1 MLKGDLVKLSIFQG
15 LNRDQLDLLAP
26 LMEVS
31 KFPAGSTIFLQGQ
44 QATHLYLIMRGEIE
58 VRFKPYDGPPLTVSR
73 MHAGDVFGWSSALGR
88 NVYTSSAVASADSEA
103 FLISGSDLH
112 DLCEQHPD
120 AGVVI
125 LEKLASAIAERLE
138 NTHAQI
144 MSILSQ
150 GMTLEDSTSGKAP
163 SDD

>member
-1 MLKGDLVKLSIFQG
+1 MLKGDLVKLSILQG
-15 LNRDQLDLLAP
+15 LNRDQLDLLEP
-26 LMEVS
+26 LVEVCT
-31 KFPAGSTIFLQGQ
+31 FPAGSTLFAQGQ
-44 QATHLYLIMRGEIE
+44 EATHLYLITRGTIE

-73 MHAGDVFGWSSALGR
+73 MGTGDVCGWSSALGR
-88 NVYTSSAVASADSEA
+88 DVYTSSAIATDTSEA
-103 FLISGSDLH
+103 YCISGAALH

-150 GMTLEDSTSGKAP
+150 GMKLEDSCSRKAEK
-163 SDD
+163 DD